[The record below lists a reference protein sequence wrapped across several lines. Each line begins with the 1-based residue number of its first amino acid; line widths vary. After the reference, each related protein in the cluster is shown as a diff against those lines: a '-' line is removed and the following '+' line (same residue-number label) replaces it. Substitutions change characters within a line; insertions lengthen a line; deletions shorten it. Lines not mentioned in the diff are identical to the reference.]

1 MHSVPS
7 AILQLFRTQG
17 GLVSGEMI
25 SRELNVSRTAIWKH
39 INTLRNSGYVIEAV
53 PSRGYRLVSA
63 PDLLRAEDIERE
75 LTGHLVGSKI
85 TCLTETGSTNADAFR
100 MAQEGA
106 VEGSVVLAETQNSG
120 KGRLGRVWASPKGV
134 NVYASVILRPKVK
147 PYEAAQ
153 LTFLSAVA
161 VARAVESLTTL
172 KPEIKWPNDVL
183 LSGKKIAGLLNE
195 MNSETDGVNFVIL
208 GIGVNLNMAI
218 DQFPEDLR
226 HPATSLMIELGRPVS
241 RNDFVAALLREL
253 DCLYYDFKQHGFAPV
268 REEWQRRCNAKGRHV
283 QVSDSGT
290 VTLTGEFAGIDTD
303 GAMLVR
309 RDDGELERV
318 ISGDV
323 RVL

>member
-63 PDLLRAEDIERE
+63 PDLLNTEDINRE

-85 TCLTETGSTNADAFR
+85 ICLSETGSTNADAFR
-100 MAQEGA
+100 LAQEGA
-106 VEGSVVLAETQNSG
+106 AEGSVVLAETQNSG

-134 NVYASVILRPKVK
+134 NIYASIILRPKVK

-161 VARAVESLTTL
+161 VARAVECLTPL

-208 GIGVNLNMAI
+208 GIGVNLNMAQE
-218 DQFPEDLR
+218 QFPADLR
-226 HPATSLMIELGRPVS
+226 HPATSLMIELGRPVP
-241 RNDFVAALLREL
+241 RNDFVAVLLREL
-253 DCLYYDFKQHGFAPV
+253 DCLYEDFKQHGFAPV
-268 REEWQRRCNAKGRHV
+268 REEWQRRCNAKERQI

-290 VTLTGEFAGIDTD
+290 VTLTGKFVGIDTD
-303 GAMLVR
+303 GALLVR

>member
-85 TCLTETGSTNADAFR
+85 TCLPETGSTNADAFR

-268 REEWQRRCNAKGRHV
+268 REEWQHRCNAKGRQV